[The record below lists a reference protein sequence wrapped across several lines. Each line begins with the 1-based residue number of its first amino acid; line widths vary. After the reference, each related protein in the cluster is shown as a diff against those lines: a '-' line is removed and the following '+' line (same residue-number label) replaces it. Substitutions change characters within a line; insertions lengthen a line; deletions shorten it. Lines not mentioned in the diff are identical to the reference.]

1 MLADHDAVIISFDFF
16 RHIWYND
23 SLERTDQTMRQYDT
37 IIFDLDGTLLNTLE
51 DLADSTNEALMRN
64 GLPTRSLEEVRRFVG
79 NGVARLIHL
88 AVPEDTSPELEAKCL
103 EEFKAHYL
111 TNMRNKTGPYPGIL
125 GLLEALGKQDLQL
138 AVVSNKFDAAVKE
151 LCADYFGSLVP
162 LAMGERPGLEKKP
175 APDLVFRALEELGA
189 NPSHA
194 VYVGDSEVDLQ
205 TARNAHL
212 PCLAVSW
219 GFRDRAFLT
228 AHGAGTI
235 VDTPEELLGL
245 LL

>member
-1 MLADHDAVIISFDFF
+1 
-16 RHIWYND
+16 
-23 SLERTDQTMRQYDT
+23 MRPYDT

-51 DLADSTNEALMRN
+51 DLADSTNAALTRN

-88 AVPEDTSPELEAKCL
+88 AVPEDTSQALEAKCFA
-103 EEFKAHYL
+103 EFKAHYL
-111 TNMRNKTGPYPGIL
+111 TNMRHKTAPYPGIF
-125 GLLEALGKQDLQL
+125 GLLEALGQQNLQL
-138 AVVSNKFDAAVKE
+138 AVVSNKFDPAVKE
-151 LCADYFGSLVP
+151 LCADYFGALIP
-162 LAMGERPGLEKKP
+162 LAMGDRPGLEKKP
-175 APDLVFRALEELGA
+175 APDLVLLALEKLGA
-189 NPSHA
+189 NPSRA

-219 GFRDRAFLT
+219 GFRDRAFL
-228 AHGAGTI
+228 AAQGAKTI